1 MRIALT
7 VAIGLMAGFLSG
19 TFGIGGSIISTPAL
33 RLILKV
39 GPLIAVGTPL
49 PVIIPT
55 AISGGW
61 AYYKKGL
68 VNFGVALWAALGG
81 ILGTSVGS
89 FATYYIS
96 GHVLM
101 LVTAVLIG
109 YLGLDFMS
117 KSILRKKVSR
127 PVRSQEA
134 SNVKTVA
141 KRHEIQREQ
150 NKAVLAQDSNQSE
163 IHALPVFAIGIGAG
177 LVSGLLGIGGG
188 ILLIPAFLKIL
199 KMPLKESFGT
209 SLVVVSLIAV
219 PGSIIHYYLGHVDLW
234 IAIFLSAGVILG
246 ANLGARFSIRT
257 RESVLVLLF
266 GLFLIVTAS
275 VFGYLE
281 ILSMISG

>member
-7 VAIGLMAGFLSG
+7 VAIGLVTGFLSG

-33 RLILKV
+33 RLILRV
-39 GPLIAVGTPL
+39 EPLIAVGTPL

-68 VNFGVALWAALGG
+68 VNSRVAVWSALGG
-81 ILGTSVGS
+81 ILGTAVGS
-89 FATYYIS
+89 STTYYIS

-101 LVTAVLIG
+101 LITAALIG

-117 KSILRKKVSR
+117 KSTLRKKVSR
-127 PVRSQEA
+127 PRRSREA
-134 SNVKTVA
+134 FNMRRVTQ
-141 KRHEIQREQ
+141 RHETQREQ
-150 NKAVLAQDSNQSE
+150 DKAVVAEDHNRSE

-209 SLVVVSLIAV
+209 SLIVISLIAI

-234 IAIFLSAGVILG
+234 IATFLSAGVILG